1 MAIMVLLAALSCK
14 SGTTYSDN
22 IPTDNTVISRMKF
35 IQDDANPGIEN
46 AKFTIELIGDT
57 GAVIYN
63 SDSLPVGTKIDSVV
77 TQFTFQYAIAGIV
90 MYGKNDTVLLNSTD
104 TIDFTYQPLRLRV
117 ISVDYT
123 KQRNYRVSVRVHNVN
138 PDLYKWQCLTTN
150 ASIAPSVRQQALLA
164 QDTYCWFVNNGFDI
178 TLYTSTDAVQWT
190 RAGAVGLSLNTD
202 VKNIIYHNGAFYAVA
217 DDKLYTSSDGLEWSV
232 YDEHKS
238 YVAMLGVFRDGL
250 WCITKDEQG
259 DLYTFN
265 ILEGIESEYPLPD
278 NFPVKSAAKA
288 IYNSPTGYPQCVV
301 LGGVSRDGEQ
311 LGTQWMTQD
320 MTIWVNVNPNKRAF
334 KTVEDASAIYY
345 GGRLL
350 LLGGFDEKGQIRD
363 DYVMQSFDDGLNWEV
378 VSTGDIDMP
387 DDFTP
392 RAAASIFLS
401 DDKYDIHIIG
411 GVTEKTTLADVWK
424 IRKNSIDWK

>member
-1 MAIMVLLAALSCK
+1 M
-14 SGTTYSDN
+14 
-22 IPTDNTVISRMKF
+22 
-35 IQDDANPGIEN
+35 
-46 AKFTIELIGDT
+46 
-57 GAVIYN
+57 
-63 SDSLPVGTKIDSVV
+63 
-77 TQFTFQYAIAGIV
+77 
-90 MYGKNDTVLLNSTD
+90 
-104 TIDFTYQPLRLRV
+104 
-117 ISVDYT
+117 
-123 KQRNYRVSVRVHNVN
+123 
-138 PDLYKWQCLTTN
+138 
-150 ASIAPSVRQQALLA
+150 
-164 QDTYCWFVNNGFDI
+164 
-178 TLYTSTDAVQWT
+178 
-190 RAGAVGLSLNTD
+190 
-202 VKNIIYHNGAFYAVA
+202 
-217 DDKLYTSSDGLEWSV
+217 
-232 YDEHKS
+232 
-238 YVAMLGVFRDGL
+238 
-250 WCITKDEQG
+250 
-259 DLYTFN
+259 
-265 ILEGIESEYPLPD
+265 PD

-378 VSTGDIDMP
+378 VSSGDIDMP

-401 DDKYDIHIIG
+401 GDKYDIHIIG